1 METIIIIAT
10 FQFWYGLIHKVNTI
24 LKFFCFQPFIYLA
37 YFTLKSYAI
46 YISTNLYR
54 NVWTQNKVL
63 MYLLGMY
70 PETKKIRDCKHQC
83 VSLISFTMALTAGY
97 T

>member
-1 METIIIIAT
+1 M
-10 FQFWYGLIHKVNTI
+10 L
-24 LKFFCFQPFIYLA
+24 
-37 YFTLKSYAI
+37 

-70 PETKKIRDCKHQC
+70 PETKKIRDCKHQG